1 MNLPYMFAGFKNG
14 EHTSKNALLCI
25 VLDGGDRTAKPLP
38 AEITDCD
45 LKYGVAQVKPG
56 CHPPPPA
63 PLGISLQG
71 NPGWDV
77 LCPALASIVPCFRPC
92 TLPHRIWPRFI
103 YQAYFKPLDIPRGKY
118 FVCNK
123 AEAQCIVAAS
133 TRHRLDDFIW
143 PREGP
148 IPVAHFSLI
157 APASEYLNF
166 TGRAIKTGELV
177 WERHVPPAT
186 YEEGPTRRG
195 FLQQLPNQEEAGEV
209 IDWLVSARDDPND
222 GGRGVTTV
230 PYTASTCAVG
240 TGYESQRPVGDDFT
254 MKSEA
259 LCCATSRDVI
269 FPVRQKLRPHEWVPP
284 GLRGCCGG
292 YTRFSVELAA
302 AASSMALQ
310 PAVLDPAP
318 NGRCARRLD
327 RCVDRCLKSVAV
339 QVDADIAPRDA
350 PAGEQELRT
359 LELGDGGTNDAYAI
373 LPLVQQQVENIIA
386 VVSPDPANSFVPKSQ
401 KEMVVPKF
409 RSGKNCGK
417 TSGITRYADIYHYAK
432 HGTEPPGPEHELDR
446 WILAFG
452 PPFASLFGWMSIDPS
467 SSVKAAS
474 LPLNT
479 VFGDGRCRLREL
491 KHHFDALFREG
502 KPLIYTLKH
511 LKVLANPFWGTKA
524 YPKSYCCNLTVI
536 CYYLPAPF
544 ANLVSNSDNAVKLD
558 PCSAIPL
565 DRADPSKGFIPNS
578 CRFEGEYEHVPELKI
593 AMEGPNCCDWRGLL
607 PPVLNLDSY
616 TPGQVN
622 LTAYLGTWMVDQAWH
637 GLCAEGKPV
646 FGGFDD
652 MFKKKCEAAAH

>member
-1 MNLPYMFAGFKNG
+1 MGRCSHA
-14 EHTSKNALLCI
+14 
-25 VLDGGDRTAKPLP
+25 
-38 AEITDCD
+38 
-45 LKYGVAQVKPG
+45 
-56 CHPPPPA
+56 
-63 PLGISLQG
+63 
-71 NPGWDV
+71 
-77 LCPALASIVPCFRPC
+77 
-92 TLPHRIWPRFI
+92 
-103 YQAYFKPLDIPRGKY
+103 QAYFKPLDIPRGKY

-479 VFGDGRCRLREL
+479 VFGVRERPPQPC
-491 KHHFDALFREG
+491 A
-502 KPLIYTLKH
+502 PL
-511 LKVLANPFWGTKA
+511 
-524 YPKSYCCNLTVI
+524 
-536 CYYLPAPF
+536 
-544 ANLVSNSDNAVKLD
+544 
-558 PCSAIPL
+558 
-565 DRADPSKGFIPNS
+565 
-578 CRFEGEYEHVPELKI
+578 
-593 AMEGPNCCDWRGLL
+593 
-607 PPVLNLDSY
+607 
-616 TPGQVN
+616 
-622 LTAYLGTWMVDQAWH
+622 
-637 GLCAEGKPV
+637 
-646 FGGFDD
+646 
-652 MFKKKCEAAAH
+652 